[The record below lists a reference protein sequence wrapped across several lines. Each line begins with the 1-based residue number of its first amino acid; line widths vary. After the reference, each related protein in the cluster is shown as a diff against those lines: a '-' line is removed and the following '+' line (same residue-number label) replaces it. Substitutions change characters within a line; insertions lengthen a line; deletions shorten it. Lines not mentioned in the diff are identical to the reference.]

1 MSRPERFLIRMIVF
15 LVAVAGFV
23 GALGVQLYAVFL
35 HNPFLNG
42 VILFSML
49 IGVVYALRRVLVLR
63 SEIEWMRKFR
73 RVEPGLSPLEP
84 PTLLAPI
91 ATMLTDREREQ
102 KVAAIS
108 PTAARTLLD
117 SLASRL
123 DESRE
128 ISRYLSGLLIFL
140 GLLGTFWGLLET
152 VSAVGG
158 TIRTLNPAGADFQAM
173 FADLQ
178 RGLQGPLGGMGT
190 AFGSSLFGLAGSL
203 VLGFLDLQAGQAQN
217 QFFNDVDE
225 WLAGI
230 TRAGGG
236 IGGEGESV
244 PAYVQA
250 LLEQTAEGLRDL
262 QRVLQRGEERAAQ
275 ANQAAVQ
282 LSDKIALLADQMK
295 SEQDLLVKLA
305 ENQLGL
311 APILQRLSEAA
322 SKPDAAGGLDAATK
336 GHLRNL
342 DVNLGRLIEE
352 SARGRDQLIADLR
365 GEVKLLARTI
375 AARPDRERQG

>member
-1 MSRPERFLIRMIVF
+1 MSRPERFLVRMVLF

-23 GALGVQLYAVFL
+23 GVLGVQLYAVFL

-42 VILFSML
+42 VILFAML
-49 IGVVYALRRVLVLR
+49 IGIAYALRRVLMLR
-63 SEIEWMRKFR
+63 GEIEWMRRFR
-73 RVEPGLSPLEP
+73 RTEPGLAPLEN

-102 KVAAIS
+102 KVAIIS

-123 DESRE
+123 DESRD

-158 TIRTLNPAGADFQAM
+158 TIKTLNPAGSDFQAM
-173 FADLQ
+173 FAELQ

-236 IGGEGESV
+236 VGGEGESV

-262 QRVLQRGEERAAQ
+262 QRVLMRGEERASQ
-275 ANQAAVQ
+275 TNSAAVG
-282 LSDKIALLADQMK
+282 LGDKIAVLADQMK
-295 SEQDLLVKLA
+295 AEQDLLVKLA
-305 ENQLGL
+305 ESQMAL
-311 APILQRLSEAA
+311 APVLQRLS
-322 SKPDAAGGLDAATK
+322 DAAARPEGGLDAATK
-336 GHLRNL
+336 THLRNL
-342 DVNLGRLIEE
+342 DVNLARLIEE
-352 SARGRDQLIADLR
+352 TARGRDQLIADLR
-365 GEVKLLARTI
+365 AEVKLLARTI
-375 AARPDRERQG
+375 AARPGQERLS

>member
-1 MSRPERFLIRMIVF
+1 MSRPERFLIRMVLF

-23 GALGVQLYAVFL
+23 GVLGLQLYAVFL

-42 VILFSML
+42 VILFAML
-49 IGVVYALRRVLVLR
+49 IGIVYALRRVLMLR
-63 SEIEWMRKFR
+63 SEIEWMRRFR
-73 RVEPGLSPLEP
+73 RTEPGLTPLEN

-91 ATMLTDREREQ
+91 ATMLTDKEREQ
-102 KVAAIS
+102 KLGAIS

-123 DESRE
+123 DESRD

-152 VSAVGG
+152 VSTVGG
-158 TIRTLNPAGADFQAM
+158 TIKTLNPAGADFQAM
-173 FADLQ
+173 FAELQ

-203 VLGFLDLQAGQAQN
+203 VLGFLDLQASQAQN

-236 IGGEGESV
+236 VGGEGESV

-275 ANQAAVQ
+275 ANVAAVA
-282 LSDKIALLADQMK
+282 LGDRIAVLADQMK
-295 SEQDLLVKLA
+295 AEQDLLVKLA
-305 ENQLGL
+305 ESQMGL
-311 APILQRLSEAA
+311 APILQRLADA
-322 SKPDAAGGLDAATK
+322 SAKTDAGGLDAATRT
-336 GHLRNL
+336 HLRNL
-342 DVNLGRLIEE
+342 DVNLARLIEE
-352 SARGRDQLIADLR
+352 TARGRDQLIADLR
-365 GEVKLLARTI
+365 AEVKLLARTI
-375 AARPDRERQG
+375 AARPGQDR